1 MQGSN
6 RRGGMNS
13 PDVGLDDRIYIAGH
27 AGMVGSALVRALRA
41 AGHDNLVLR
50 TRAELDLMDRA
61 AVRAFFQREK
71 PRHVFL
77 AAAKVGGILANDTY
91 RAEFIHDNLAIQ
103 VNVIDE

>member
-27 AGMVGSALVRALRA
+27 HGMVGSAIVRALQE
-41 AGHDNLVLR
+41 AGYRNLVLR
-50 TRAELDLMDRA
+50 QRSDVDLLDRA
-61 AVRAFFQREK
+61 AVRTLFQREK

-103 VNVIDE
+103 